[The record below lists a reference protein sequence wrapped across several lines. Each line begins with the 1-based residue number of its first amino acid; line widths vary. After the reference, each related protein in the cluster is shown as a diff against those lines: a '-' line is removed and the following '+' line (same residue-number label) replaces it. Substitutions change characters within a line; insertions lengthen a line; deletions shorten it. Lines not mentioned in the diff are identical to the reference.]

1 VERSAHVV
9 QLSGDP
15 LAHAAPRAE
24 LAARYLLWDAFV
36 AGRRRVDVHPL
47 VLPRELHL
55 AAAATAEN
63 AVRILGRVAEQDDGK
78 SFGPEVHQL
87 ISASRA
93 ANDLSMLTRV
103 DLLLG
108 FDGRWRVCEVNADC
122 PGGHNETLALP
133 SLARGAGW
141 RECWNPTRV
150 VPDTV
155 RALGAMAK
163 DGAVALMLL
172 TGYSED
178 LQVCAVLARALKD
191 AGIKAVR
198 CSPAALRRRD
208 GALWAGSTRVTALY
222 RFFPTEYMEGLP
234 NLSQI
239 AESVAQGE
247 VRTLSSFAAMP
258 LQTKA
263 VMADAWNARL
273 MLGDEH
279 EWVVKH
285 VPYTAHLD
293 AVPTGTLEH
302 EKERWV
308 LKRGLGRVGDQV
320 VVGPLCSDEEWRFC
334 LDAARAEHAQGL
346 SWIAQR
352 FADQQAIDTPWGPRL
367 VTLGAYVLDGRFE
380 GYFARLTPQSHVSH
394 DALVLPVFVEGAA

>member
-1 VERSAHVV
+1 MERPAHVV

-15 LAHAAPRAE
+15 LAHGTPRAL
-24 LAARYLLWDAFV
+24 LASRYLLWDAFV

-47 VLPRELHL
+47 VLPHELHL
-55 AAAATAEN
+55 AAVDAAES
-63 AVRILGRVAEQDDGK
+63 AVRVLGRVAERDDGK
-78 SFGPEVHQL
+78 SFGPDVHSL

-93 ANDLSMLTRV
+93 ADDLSMLTRV

-108 FDGRWRVCEVNADC
+108 ADGRFRVCEVNADC

-133 SLARGAGW
+133 ALARGAGW

-155 RALGAMAK
+155 RALGALAQ
-163 DGAVALMLL
+163 DGAVGLVLL
-172 TGYSED
+172 TAYAED

-198 CSPAALRRRD
+198 CSPAQLRRRD
-208 GALWAGSTRVTALY
+208 GALWCGSTRLGALY

-234 NLSQI
+234 NLGEI
-239 AESVAQGE
+239 AESVARGE

-263 VMADAWNARL
+263 VMADAWNARML
-273 MLGDEH
+273 LGDAH

-285 VPYTAHLD
+285 VPFTAHLHD
-293 AVPTGTLEH
+293 LGDGTLEH
-302 EKERWV
+302 ERDRWV

-320 VVGPLCSDEEWRFC
+320 VVGSLCSDDEW
-334 LDAARAEHAQGL
+334 LESLAAARAEHADGL
-346 SWIAQR
+346 AWVAQR
-352 FADQQAIDTPWGPRL
+352 FVEQQAIATPWGERL
-367 VTLGAYVLDGRFE
+367 VTLGAYVLDGRFK

-394 DALVLPVFVEGAA
+394 DALVLPVFVEGTQ